1 MAGRPRG
8 REKNVSG
15 SGSVFK
21 QGGGLGLGG
30 PVGNS
35 GRGGGISGRPIGGG
49 GSSGGGPLRSGGGMG
64 GCGMVIVAA
73 IAIIMFLFRSCASMM
88 GGGSLV
94 ETGGSPST
102 YSSSG
107 GSGSTYS
114 GSGSSGSGSGTSSTS
129 SGSSGYSTSGSS
141 GSGSSGSGMEG
152 IDLSSLFSF
161 GGSDGY
167 LNGGGYSTGSSSS
180 GSGSSGSSTLASGSI
195 SNNNGKLNTSV
206 SSSARD
212 KYTTLKKNGTATVMV
227 YMCGADLESSYGMG
241 TSDLKEMTT
250 ARMGDNVNVLVY
262 TGGCRKWQN
271 RIVSNSVNEIYRV
284 RSGGLERLEN
294 NFAKKSM
301 TDPDSLTA
309 FIKYASKNYPADRYD
324 LILWDHGCGTSGG
337 YGNDEKFPTSGSMSL
352 DEIDEALENAGLQ
365 YDFIGFDACL
375 MATLENALMLSKHA
389 DYLIA
394 SEETEP
400 GTGWYYGNWLGA
412 LSSNTAI
419 STPELGKVIAD
430 DFLAASQK
438 VGQGNEVTLSVTD
451 LSELG
456 ETVPS
461 AFVDFSKTTLEL
473 ISNDEYSTVSK
484 ARKASKEFAASN
496 RLDQIDVSDFAL
508 KLGNSEGRTLAEAV
522 KSAVKYNRTSR
533 SYGDAHGLSIYFPY
547 RKVSYLDRVVA
558 IYKKIG
564 MDSDYTD
571 CIRKFANM
579 EVSGQAAGGGT
590 WNPYSS
596 LFGEY
601 STGSG
606 SSGYGSSG
614 YGSSGYGSSGY
625 GSSGYG
631 SSGYGSSGYSSSG
644 SSGSAIDYS
653 ELFGGSSYGGL
664 FGNSSGSS
672 SSSDITQIL
681 LESLLSGGYGRIS
694 GLGETNT
701 RFIEEDSV
709 RSAADY
715 VADHHINLDHLKWVR
730 NRKGQN
736 VLAFTEDDWEYVQ
749 DAELSVLYDDGEGFI
764 DLGKD
769 AILEYDDNDAL
780 IGEYDNTWMALDGN
794 PIAFYH
800 LSTIDDGENYSISGY
815 SPIFLNGQLA
825 DLLITF
831 DNDTPE
837 GRVEGVRYRYTEL
850 ETLETQAQPI
860 AKNALLKDGDEITFI
875 CDYYTYE
882 GEFID
887 NYQLGNTMVVN
898 GTPKITNVD
907 IGSDANAAYCITDIY
922 NESYWTP
929 IIE

>member
-1 MAGRPRG
+1 MADRPRG
-8 REKNVSG
+8 RQKNVSG

-30 PVGNS
+30 PAGKS
-35 GRGGGISGRPIGGG
+35 GRGGTGLSGRPIGGG
-49 GSSGGGPLRSGGGMG
+49 SSGGSGGGPLRSGGMS
-64 GCGMVIVAA
+64 GCSMLVVGVIAV
-73 IAIIMFLFRSCASMM
+73 IFFLLRSCASFL
-88 GGGSLV
+88 GGGGTPISEI
-94 ETGGSPST
+94 ETTVSQTSS

-107 GSGSTYS
+107 GSGSSGSFGSSST
-114 GSGSSGSGSGTSSTS
+114 GSGSY
-129 SGSSGYSTSGSS
+129 GSS
-141 GSGSSGSGMEG
+141 G

-161 GGSDGY
+161 GGTDGY
-167 LNGGGYSTGSSSS
+167 LNGGGYSSGSS
-180 GSGSSGSSTLASGSI
+180 GSGSYGNNTLSSGSI
-195 SNNNGKLNTSV
+195 SNNNGVLNTSV

-212 KYTTLKKNGTATVMV
+212 KYTKLKKNGTATLMV

-241 TSDLKEMTT
+241 TSDLKEMTN
-250 ARMGDNVNVLVY
+250 ARIGDNLNVLVY
-262 TGGCRKWQN
+262 TGGCRRWQN

-284 RSGGLERLEN
+284 QSGGLQRLED

-309 FIKYASKNYPADRYD
+309 FIKYAEKNFPADRYQ

-352 DEIDEALENAGLQ
+352 DEINEALDNAGLKF
-365 YDFIGFDACL
+365 DFIGFDACL
-375 MATLENALMLSKHA
+375 MATLENALMLSEHA
-389 DYLIA
+389 DYMIA

-412 LSSNTAI
+412 LSSNMAI

-438 VGQGNEVTLSVTD
+438 AGQGNEVTLSVTD
-451 LSELG
+451 LSELS

-461 AFVDFSKTTLEL
+461 VFADFSKATLDL
-473 ISNDEYSTVSK
+473 ISNDEYSKVAK
-484 ARKASKEFAASN
+484 ARKSAKEFAASN
-496 RLDQIDVSDFAL
+496 RLDQIDVTDFAL
-508 KLGNSEGRTLAEAV
+508 NFGSEEGQALADAV
-522 KSAVKYNRTSR
+522 KAAVKYNRTSR

-547 RKVSYLDRVVA
+547 QKVSYLDRVVA

-564 MDSDYTD
+564 MDADYTD
-571 CIRKFANM
+571 CIKKFANV

-601 STGSG
+601 STGGSSSG
-606 SSGYGSSG
+606 YGSSGYDSSGYGSSG

-631 SSGYGSSGYSSSG
+631 SSGSG
-644 SSGSAIDYS
+644 SSIDYS

-672 SSSDITQIL
+672 STEDITQIL

-694 GLGETNT
+694 GLGDTNT
-701 RFIEEDSV
+701 RFIEEDSIK
-709 RSAADY
+709 RSAGY
-715 VADHHINLDHLKWVR
+715 VADHHIDLANLKWVR
-730 NRKGQN
+730 NKNGQK
-736 VLAFTEDDWEYVQ
+736 VLAFTENDWEYVQ
-749 DAELSVLYDDGEGFI
+749 DAELSVLFDDGEGFI
-764 DLGKD
+764 DLGMD

-780 IGEYDNTWMALDGN
+780 IGEYDHTWMAIDGN

-800 LSTIDDGENYSISGY
+800 LSTIDDGENYCISGY
-815 SPIFLNGQLA
+815 SPILLNGQLA
-825 DLLITF
+825 DLMISF
-831 DNDTPE
+831 DNESPY
-837 GRVEGVRYRYTEL
+837 GRVEGVRFRYS
-850 ETLETQAQPI
+850 TLDEIETQAEPV
-860 AKNALLKDGDEITFI
+860 AKEALLHEGDEITFI
-875 CDYYTYE
+875 CDYYTYD
-882 GEFID
+882 GEFVD
-887 NYQLGNTMVVN
+887 NYQLGNTMTVQGV
-898 GTPKITNVD
+898 PEITNVE
-907 IGSDANAAYCITDIY
+907 IGDAANAAYCITDIY
-922 NESYWTP
+922 NQSYWTP